1 MQQVRAQAQRRGPAA
16 AAEPLT
22 GLARRLL
29 REGIVSRD
37 ALTEALRASREQSA
51 SLVACLVSTGRGD
64 AGRIAMAA
72 AREFGV
78 PALDLDALEP
88 EPAASGLIP
97 QELLE
102 QYRVLP
108 LMRRGGRLHVGIS
121 DPSNIQALDDIAF
134 QTSLRVEP
142 VVVEHDKLQ
151 ARISGSIRAQD
162 AAIAAFDFA
171 DFDPEGLHVVDDGR

>member
-64 AGRIAMAA
+64 AGRIAVAA

-108 LMRRGGRLHVGIS
+108 LMRKAHVCTS
-121 DPSNIQALDDIAF
+121 ASRPSFQALM
-134 QTSLRVEP
+134 TRV
-142 VVVEHDKLQ
+142 
-151 ARISGSIRAQD
+151 QD
-162 AAIAAFDFA
+162 VPA
-171 DFDPEGLHVVDDGR
+171 GRTVS